1 MSLSKQSKPLDLM
14 QELPNGASKSLQW
27 EAIAAGVDFR
37 ALLSSKTRFIVGAT
51 AFFLAYYFA
60 LPVLSGYWPELMK
73 TKVIGHFSLAY
84 VFALSQFPMAW
95 LVAAFYVRAASRFD
109 REAAAILA
117 RHADPGA
124 SPLTK
129 ANSQ

>member
-1 MSLSKQSKPLDLM
+1 MSRSKQYTA
-14 QELPNGASKSLQW
+14 PNLNQSQSSGVASSLQW
-27 EAIAAGVDFR
+27 EEIASGADFR
-37 ALLSSKTRFIVGAT
+37 LLLSSKTRFIVGAT

-60 LPVLSGYWPELMK
+60 LPVLSGYWPDLMK

-95 LVAAFYVRAASRFD
+95 LVAALYVRAASRFD

-117 RHADPGA
+117 RHAGPGA
-124 SPLTK
+124 TPLTK
-129 ANSQ
+129 ANS